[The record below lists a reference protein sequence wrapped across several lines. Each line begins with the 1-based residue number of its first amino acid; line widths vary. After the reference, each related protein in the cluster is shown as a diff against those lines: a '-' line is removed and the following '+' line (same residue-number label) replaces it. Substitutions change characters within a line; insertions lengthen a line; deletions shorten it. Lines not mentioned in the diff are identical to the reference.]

1 MSGGY
6 QYLCIRKRCFRWQ
19 SDNFRIMQLFYVFF
33 THSLLEIT
41 RRCISLCD
49 KYVLNDMVMLETIT
63 MGNKEK
69 RFKKCT

>member
-1 MSGGY
+1 MEDTS
-6 QYLCIRKRCFRWQ
+6 L
-19 SDNFRIMQLFYVFF
+19 YVFEKGV
-33 THSLLEIT
+33 SYGNLINLELCSNLMYFLRIHGWKIT

-63 MGNKEK
+63 KGNKKK